1 MTSPLSPLFRPSRI
15 AVIGASSNPDK
26 MGFQIFRNI
35 KEAGYAGEIVPVN
48 PKGEVILGVPSVKS
62 AAELP
67 EGTDLAVVII
77 PAKLVPG
84 TMRELGGRKVKSAI
98 VITGGFAESGEAGAA
113 LQEEMTEAA
122 QAAGIRVVGPNCQG
136 VNYPYHGVCAS
147 WPLITRRG
155 EIAIVSQSGTVG
167 AALIDWASEERL
179 GFSAFVSMGNRSDVD
194 EADLIDFFAE
204 DPHTKVIALYIEG
217 VKDAPKFLSAV
228 RACPKPVVIFKAG
241 RTERGRKAAESHTRS
256 LAGRDEIYDAVFRQN
271 GVHRAATLEELYDFA
286 KALAYV
292 PPPKGPRMLI
302 VTSSGG
308 SAIIATDVAEEEGL
322 RVTPLS
328 AALSGKLREILPSH
342 CIVGNPLDLTGDTD
356 AARYRS
362 VLDAAEGEFDA
373 VMTIFGDPIP
383 GASEV
388 IRPGR
393 CELVSYLGGADVE
406 RAERLLF
413 HEKKIAVFPTPERA
427 VKALSCHV
435 RFHRDRFPL
444 SVEGAG
450 HGEAP
455 SAKGMSPADSMEF
468 LARAGFPLTRFR
480 RAGTEDEAVAAA
492 RGIGF
497 PVAVKMNS
505 PDVTHKSDAGG
516 RLPGRGR
523 RRRRPR
529 GVPGDPESGGKAR
542 RAGRRGARL
551 RDGARRARGDRR
563 RDEGSAVRPRRDVR
577 SRGNLRRG
585 DEGRLVPRGAALEEG
600 RRGDDPGDPGVQGA
614 HGAAREARRRPR
626 RPADAPAAAV
636 GVPRVAPGDRG
647 DGPQPGHRPRP
658 GAVDRGRPGGAGEAR
673 PEPGRKKKAWLSPNQ
688 GGVRAAM
695 ARIAGSPRIRR
706 CRNRR
711 ACALPHPSLA
721 GTRRYRPSGWSSSGN
736 PPSRGALPSA
746 IPGQDA
752 SRGRLRIDRF
762 RNPISPACSARNDR
776 VRSASISVSPGAPSI
791 TYT

>member
-113 LQEEMTEAA
+113 LQEEMTKAA

-292 PPPKGPRMLI
+292 PPPEGPRMLI

-322 RVTPLS
+322 RVVPLS
-328 AALSGKLREILPSH
+328 TALSGKLREILPSH

-362 VLDAAEGEFDA
+362 VLDAAEGEFDV

-480 RAGTEDEAVAAA
+480 RAGNRGRGGRRGARDRLPRGGEDELSRRHAQE
-492 RGIGF
+492 RRR
-497 PVAVKMNS
+497 
-505 PDVTHKSDAGG
+505 G

-529 GVPGDPESGGKAR
+529 GVPGDPESGRKAG
-542 RAGRRGARL
+542 RARRRGARL

-626 RPADAPAAAV
+626 RPGEAPAAAV
-636 GVPRVAPGDRG
+636 GVSRVAPGGRG
-647 DGPQPGHRPRP
+647 AGPQPGHRPPP
-658 GAVDRGRPGGAGEAR
+658 GAVDRGRPGGTGRLAR
-673 PEPGRKKKAWLSPNQ
+673 TGAEEEGVAVAEPGRGPGRDGADRRVAQDPPLQEPPGLRPPPSVARGDPPVQAERRVVVGEPAVPAVRCRPRSPARMP
-688 GGVRAAM
+688 RAA
-695 ARIAGSPRIRR
+695 G
-706 CRNRR
+706 
-711 ACALPHPSLA
+711 
-721 GTRRYRPSGWSSSGN
+721 
-736 PPSRGALPSA
+736 
-746 IPGQDA
+746 
-752 SRGRLRIDRF
+752 
-762 RNPISPACSARNDR
+762 
-776 VRSASISVSPGAPSI
+776 
-791 TYT
+791 